1 MQPHCNTDVFLK
13 KVEACRGIIHKITFL
28 YADGREDRE
37 DLFQEILYQ
46 SCRSFPNFRA
56 ESNFSTW
63 LYRVALNTALVF
75 KRNEQKNKTT
85 LIGDDLDA
93 VADEAV
99 KYDHK
104 KAALI
109 DAIKSLPKVER
120 MIITLHLEGY
130 ANQEVADIA
139 GISKENT
146 AVKIYRIKKL
156 LTKKIKEE
164 Y

>member
-1 MQPHCNTDVFLK
+1 MVDG
-13 KVEACRGIIHKITFL
+13 CRGIVHKVTHL
-28 YADGREDRE
+28 YADSREDRE

-46 SCRSFPNFRA
+46 SYRSFPNFKS

-63 LYRVALNTALVF
+63 LYRVAMNTALVF
-75 KRNEQKNKTT
+75 RRKEQKNKTS
-85 LIGDDLDA
+85 LILDGLEK
-93 VADEAV
+93 VADEV
-99 KYDHK
+99 QKYDHQ

-146 AVKIYRIKKL
+146 AVKIHRIKKM
-156 LTKKIKEE
+156 LTKKMKEE
-164 Y
+164 

>member
-1 MQPHCNTDVFLK
+1 MQRDSNKDVFLK
-13 KVEACRGIIHKITFL
+13 MVEECRGIVHKVTHL
-28 YADGREDRE
+28 YADTREDRE

-46 SCRSFPNFRA
+46 SYRSYPNFRA

-75 KRNEQKNKTT
+75 RRSEQKKKAT
-85 LIGDDLDA
+85 LIEGGLDA
-93 VADEAV
+93 IANEVV
-99 KYDHK
+99 KDDHK
-104 KAALI
+104 KALLI
-109 DAIKSLPKVER
+109 DAIKTLPKVER

-130 ANQEVADIA
+130 ANHEVADIA

-146 AVKIYRIKKL
+146 AVKIHRIKKL

-164 Y
+164 